1 MSKQSMFT
9 ISFLGALC
17 AMAVFS
23 MQAKAAQQ
31 DDAERQEGMV
41 VVRDAQT
48 GKMRAPTTDELKA
61 LRGKRPGAAAATTG
75 AAQPQA
81 LTGRRPGTHG
91 VRLGEKNM
99 VYEVV
104 SRGPDGKL
112 TSECVQG
119 EAAAEQALHGAIQGP
134 ADHKEH
140 DHETR

>member
-1 MSKQSMFT
+1 MSKQTMFT
-9 ISFLGALC
+9 LSFLGLLC

-31 DDAERQEGMV
+31 DEARRQEGMV

-61 LRGKRPGAAAATTG
+61 LRATRPGAAAPDAV
-75 AAQPQA
+75 QPQA

-104 SRGPDGKL
+104 TRGPDGKL

-119 EAAAEQALHGAIQGP
+119 EAAAEQALHGAQQRP

>member
-9 ISFLGALC
+9 LSFLGVLC

-31 DDAERQEGMV
+31 DDAQRQEGMV

-48 GKMRAPTTDELKA
+48 GKMRAPTADELRV
-61 LRGKRPGAAAATTG
+61 LRGQRPPSAAAAG

-104 SRGPDGKL
+104 TRGPDGKL
-112 TSECVQG
+112 ISECVQG
-119 EAAAEQALHGAIQGP
+119 EAAAEQALHGAIQRP

-140 DHETR
+140 DHEAR